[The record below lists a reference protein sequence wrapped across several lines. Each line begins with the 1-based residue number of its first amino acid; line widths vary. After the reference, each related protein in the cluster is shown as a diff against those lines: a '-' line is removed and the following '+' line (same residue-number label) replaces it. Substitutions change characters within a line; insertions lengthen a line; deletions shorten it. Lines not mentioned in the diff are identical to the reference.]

1 MKVEL
6 KENVIY
12 ESFNTRKDLI
22 EKIMD
27 MITSSKTDK
36 IIYKGNPNAINYKI
50 MKKVLF
56 KDYTKKIEPDD
67 VRELYNEVIE
77 STNNREFCLIYK
89 EK

>member
-27 MITSSKTDK
+27 MITLSKTDK
-36 IIYKGNPNAINYKI
+36 IIYKGNPNGINYKI

-56 KDYTKKIEPDD
+56 KDYTKKIEPDE

-77 STNNREFCLIYK
+77 STDNRKFCLIYK

>member
-1 MKVEL
+1 MKIEL

-36 IIYKGNPNAINYKI
+36 IIYKGNPNGINYKI

-56 KDYTKKIEPDD
+56 KDYTKKIEPDE
-67 VRELYNEVIE
+67 VREMYNEVIE
-77 STNNREFCLIYK
+77 STNSRKFCLIYK